1 MERLPSNFETHAVAA
16 LFLSLDAFRGKRLMG
31 FRTLQVTALLGAIS
45 IGVLVQPSMGQ
56 TVGTSSSAQ
65 DAAVTIT
72 GKVAATSP
80 NTLTVKTDN
89 GLFIIFIF
97 DRSTRKPSKIPT
109 GSKVSIISTPTGESG
124 LRLASDVTITAP
136 PEPPPAVAATGTA
149 ERAAEKPY
157 ETGEA
162 VPVSVR
168 KLTNDIERQSRRFG
182 FGFRTSVGLDP
193 ELILV
198 GAQARIGPLF
208 NRGISF
214 RPNVDFGFGE
224 LTKMVAVDLNG
235 VYRLPFNARQSRW
248 SAFVGAGPCL
258 AFTHRN
264 LEVETRNIDFG
275 DFEFQS
281 GLNILT
287 GVEFRS
293 GMFVEIKSTLWTG
306 PHLRMSVGY
315 AF

>member
-1 MERLPSNFETHAVAA
+1 
-16 LFLSLDAFRGKRLMG
+16 MG
-31 FRTLQVTALLGAIS
+31 FRTFRIAVLLGAIS

-56 TVGTSSSAQ
+56 MVATSSSAQ
-65 DAAVTIT
+65 DAPVTIT
-72 GKVAATSP
+72 GKVASTSP
-80 NTLTVKTDN
+80 NTMTVKTDN
-89 GLFIIFIF
+89 GLFIVFIF
-97 DRSTRKPSKIPT
+97 DRFTSKPSKIPT
-109 GSKVSIISTPTGESG
+109 GSQVSIISTATEESG

-136 PEPPPAVAATGTA
+136 PVPPPAATGTA

-182 FGFRTSVGLDP
+182 FGFRTSIGLDP
-193 ELILV
+193 ELVLIGV
-198 GAQARIGPLF
+198 QARIGPFF
-208 NRGISF
+208 NRDFSF
-214 RPNVDFGFGE
+214 RPGVDFGFGE
-224 LTKMVAVDLNG
+224 LTKQFVFDLNG
-235 VYRLPFNARQSRW
+235 VYRLPFTARQSRW
-248 SAFVGAGPCL
+248 SAYVGAGPCL

-264 LEVETRNIDFG
+264 LEVETQNIDFG

-293 GMFVEIKSTLWTG
+293 GLFVEVKSTLWTG
-306 PHLRMSVGY
+306 PHFRMGVGY
-315 AF
+315 SF